1 MFFECSAALE
11 GLPEKVDDIFFV
23 VVLGNVVDVDV
34 EATGV
39 FLTLHYNQ
47 SFWEGG
53 WWYILKGRVGV
64 MVG

>member
-53 WWYILKGRVGV
+53 W
-64 MVG
+64 